1 MDSFFYKQRPMIAE
15 PQYLLKSIKFE
26 GDFLILEVND
36 LSLKF
41 RLSDI
46 SKKLS
51 HATDAQRMN
60 YIVSPSGYG
69 IHWPQLDEDL
79 SINGLIQLAEK

>member
-1 MDSFFYKQRPMIAE
+1 MIAE
-15 PQYLLKSIKFE
+15 PLYLLKSIKFE
-26 GDFLILEVND
+26 GAFLILEIND

-41 RLSDI
+41 RLSDV
-46 SKKLS
+46 SKKLF
-51 HATDAQRMN
+51 HATDAERKH

-79 SINGLIQLAEK
+79 SINGLLQVAEK